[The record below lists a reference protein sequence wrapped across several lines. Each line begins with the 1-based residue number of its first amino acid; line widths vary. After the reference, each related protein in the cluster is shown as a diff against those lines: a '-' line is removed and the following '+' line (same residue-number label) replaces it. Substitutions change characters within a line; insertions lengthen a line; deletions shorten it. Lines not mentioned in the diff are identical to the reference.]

1 MKSIMGNSYID
12 NDYICCWNDGRLILP
27 NHLSKKCKAIIEANK
42 LPVIRFHDLR
52 HSCASVLI
60 AEGFN
65 LKQVS
70 EFLGHCDISTTA
82 NIYAHLQFQSKIDMG
97 ARISEKLFA

>member
-1 MKSIMGNSYID
+1 MIY
-12 NDYICCWNDGRLILP
+12 
-27 NHLSKKCKAIIEANK
+27 
-42 LPVIRFHDLR
+42 VIPQ
-52 HSCASVLI
+52 ASMLI

-70 EFLGHCDISTTA
+70 EFLGHCDIGTTA

-97 ARISEKLFA
+97 TIMSERLFA